1 MWNIWI
7 DTGGTFTD
15 CIAKDSQTKTHRLK
29 VLSSSTLRGSIL
41 KIIDQNTIQV
51 QVNWNIHKD
60 IFQDYTFNLLYHNH
74 PNITV
79 TSFDLEQQTLTLS
92 ELPENIELT
101 NEDFEITAFEEAPIL
116 AARLATQTPLSKN
129 LPPIDMRLGS
139 TKGTNALLEGKGT
152 APLFLI
158 TKGHKDL
165 LEIGTQQRPHLFQL
179 DIQKTAPLYDSVI
192 EVNERV
198 DAKGN
203 VLVSLTSEEIER
215 VVNEVKKQKVDVVAI
230 TLLHSYL
237 NPVHELQLKEAFEKE
252 NITYISISNDLA
264 SVIKVIP
271 RAETTVVNAYLNPII
286 QEYLQGVQSKLKN
299 GSLKVMTSAGGLI
312 DANQFHPKDS
322 LLSGPA
328 GGVVG
333 AATIAK
339 ITNTE
344 KLLTLDIGGTSSD
357 VSRYHHHFNYQY
369 ESKVGNA
376 TILSPSVYIET
387 VAAGG
392 GSICSY
398 DGYSFKVGPESAGAY
413 PGPACYG
420 AGGPL
425 AITDVNLLLGR
436 IHAGRFG
443 IPLSIDKAEQNIQEI
458 ATQSQ
463 SSKEEILT
471 GFLQIANERMAEAI
485 NKISV
490 SKGYDPKEYA
500 LLCFGGAGG
509 LHACQVA
516 EILDIKKV
524 IIPFDAGI
532 LSAYGMGMALIE
544 RFAQKQYVAPLDDV
558 FASLENEIENLKNQ
572 AFEKLQTELREST
585 PTHIRQILVYLRFQG
600 QDETIELPFTQ
611 KENLLTDFQEKYEQ
625 LYGHWVE
632 NHQIELESIKVI
644 ASTLEQEITTHSIP
658 THFSTA
664 PIHEKHKSYVNEE
677 WTETPIYAIDEM
689 QEGHQIIGPAILIN
703 QTSTSFINLNWTG
716 YFDKDLNFIAQEEKV
731 QEQNKQGDKKQN
743 EGVQLELFTNRFIS
757 IAEKMGALLQRTS
770 FSVNIKE
777 RLDFSCAIL
786 DRHGDL
792 VVNAPHIPVHLGALG
807 VCVKKACEVVDI
819 QEGDVIITNHPGFGG
834 SHLPDITL
842 IAPVFVEGQ
851 LIAYVANRAH
861 HSEVGGKKPGSMP
874 ADATYLEEEGVVI
887 TPQYLVKNYVA
898 QWEDIQKVFT
908 ECNYPT
914 RSINENLA
922 DLNAALASIHSGQQ
936 DLITLSNNF
945 SKETVIHYMQALK
958 DYAQQALQNAL
969 VSWNNKNYSA
979 IEYLDD
985 GLPIQVNIAIQNG
998 NINID
1003 FTGSGHEH
1011 PYNLN
1016 ATPAIINSAV
1026 LYVLRL
1032 LVNEDLPMNEGLME
1046 NVKIILPQNSFLNP
1060 NFNRS
1065 PKECPAVVG
1074 GNVETSQRVVDTL
1087 LKALDFVACSQG
1099 TMNNLLFGNEN
1110 FGYYETICG
1119 GVGAGNGFHGK
1130 AAVHQHMTNT
1140 KITDPEIFE
1149 LRYPVRLEEFSI
1161 RKNSGGKGK
1170 WNGGDGILR
1179 DIRFLAPVEVTVLT
1193 QHRRE
1198 QPYGI
1203 QGGENGEIGSQKIV
1217 YANGKEEQL
1226 KGVDGKKLNPN
1237 DRIVL
1242 ASPSGGG
1249 FGKA

>member
-15 CIAKDSQTKTHRLK
+15 CIAKDPQQKIHRLK
-29 VLSSSTLRGSIL
+29 VLSSSALRGTISQSWENNLI
-41 KIIDQNTIQV
+41 KIQA
-51 QVNWNIHKD
+51 NWKVDKD
-60 IFQDYTFNLLYHNH
+60 IFQGYTFRLLYHHH
-74 PNITV
+74 PEIKV
-79 TSFDLEQQTLTLS
+79 TNFDVETQILTLS
-92 ELPENIELT
+92 ELPQGIELT
-101 NEDFEITAFEEAPIL
+101 GEDFEITAFEEAPIL
-116 AARLATQTPLSKN
+116 AARLATQTPLFDD
-129 LPPIDMRLGS
+129 LPSIDMRLGS

-152 APLFLI
+152 APLFLV

-179 DIQKTAPLYDSVI
+179 DIQKSKPLYKDVI
-192 EVNERV
+192 EVNERI
-198 DAKGN
+198 DAQGN
-203 VLVSLTSEEIER
+203 VLIFLSEEEIQR
-215 VVNEVKKQKVDVVAI
+215 VVTEVQKHDNPVVAI

-237 NPVHELQLKEAFEKE
+237 NPIHEFQLKAAFEKE
-252 NITYISISNDLA
+252 NIPYISISHDLA

-271 RAETTVVNAYLNPII
+271 RAETTVVNAYLSPII
-286 QEYLQGVQSKLKN
+286 QEYLQGVQSKLKD

-339 ITNTE
+339 VTNTE

-357 VSRYHHHFNYQY
+357 VSRYHHYFDYQY

-436 IHAGRFG
+436 IHSGRFG
-443 IPLSIDKAEQNIQEI
+443 IPLSIDKAEQKIEEI
-458 ATQSQ
+458 AQESQ

-544 RFAQKQYVAPLDDV
+544 RFAQKQYVTELDNV
-558 FASLENEIENLKNQ
+558 FSTLEDEIEDLKRQ
-572 AFEKLQTELREST
+572 AFEKLSTELKDGRGC
-585 PTHIRQILVYLRFQG
+585 THIRQILVYLRFKG
-600 QDETIELPFTQ
+600 QDETIEISFTE
-611 KENLLTDFQEKYEQ
+611 KESLLTDFQEKYKQ

-632 NHQIELESIKVI
+632 NHTIELESIKVI
-644 ASTLEQEITTHSIP
+644 ASTLEKDVQAHDQPEKLEA
-658 THFSTA
+658 A
-664 PIHEKHKSYVNEE
+664 PIHETHKSYVNGE
-677 WTETPIYAIDEM
+677 WVETPVYAIDEI
-689 QEGHQIIGPAILIN
+689 QEGHQITGPAILIN
-703 QTSTSFINLNWTG
+703 QTSTSFIDINWTG
-716 YFDKDLNFIAQEEKV
+716 YFDKELNFIAHEEAQIQKQTV
-731 QEQNKQGDKKQN
+731 QQN
-743 EGVQLELFTNRFIS
+743 EGIQLELFTNRFIS

-807 VCVKKACEVVDI
+807 VCVKKSREVI
-819 QEGDVIITNHPGFGG
+819 EMNEGDVIITNHPGFGG

-842 IAPVFVEGQ
+842 IAPVFVEGE

-874 ADATYLEEEGVVI
+874 ADATCLEEEGVVI
-887 TPQYLVKNYVA
+887 EPQYLVKNHVA
-898 QWEDIQKVFT
+898 QWDAIQKVFT

-936 DLITLSNNF
+936 DLIELSENF
-945 SKETVIHYMQALK
+945 TKKTVTHYMQGLK

-969 VSWNNKNYSA
+969 SEWNNKQYSA
-979 IEYLDD
+979 TEFLDD
-985 GLPIQVNIAIQNG
+985 GLPIQVNIDIQNR
-998 NINID
+998 NIIID
-1003 FTGSGHEH
+1003 FEGSGGEH
-1011 PYNLN
+1011 PNNLN

-1032 LVNEDLPMNEGLME
+1032 LVDEDLPMNEGLLQ
-1046 NVKIILPQNSFLNP
+1046 NVEIKLPENSFLNP

-1065 PKECPAVVG
+1065 AKECPAVVG

-1087 LKALDFVACSQG
+1087 LKALQFVACSQG
-1099 TMNNLLFGNEN
+1099 TMNNLLFGNKH

-1119 GVGAGNGFHGK
+1119 GVGAGNGFQG
-1130 AAVHQHMTNT
+1130 ASAVHQHMTNT

-1161 RKNSGGKGK
+1161 RRNSGGKGK

-1179 DIRFLAPVEVTVLT
+1179 DIRFLAPVDVTVLT
-1193 QHRRE
+1193 QHRKE
-1198 QPYGI
+1198 KPYGM
-1203 QGGENGEIGSQKIV
+1203 QGGENGETGFQKIV
-1217 YANGKEEQL
+1217 YANGQEETLQ
-1226 KGVDGKKLNPN
+1226 GVDGKKLTTN

-1249 FGKA
+1249 FGKG